1 MGCRG
6 AIAGNGNSGGIPGRL
21 TMPRRRVLIVDDDAP
36 FLELLQRCFAKA
48 NFDVILASN
57 GVDALKILLASE
69 PLDLVLSDFMMPEVN
84 GIELVRHVKA
94 SAKLFDTLVVLM
106 SSNVDTDFR
115 KRALDLGASAYLLK
129 TDGAQAVAEKAI
141 RMVAGGAPEVSA
153 STAQVQAMQQS
164 LLTLIRI
171 TTQMDGLPA
180 QARSALITAEKLAES
195 LFAAA
200 PES

>member
-1 MGCRG
+1 M
-6 AIAGNGNSGGIPGRL
+6 
-21 TMPRRRVLIVDDDAP
+21 T
-36 FLELLQRCFAKA
+36 
-48 NFDVILASN
+48 LASN
-57 GVDALKILLASE
+57 GVEALDILLQSE
-69 PLDLVLSDFMMPEVN
+69 PPDLVLTDFMMPEVN

-180 QARSALITAEKLAES
+180 QARSALITAEKLAET
-195 LFAAA
+195 LFAAD
-200 PES
+200 PESET

>member
-1 MGCRG
+1 
-6 AIAGNGNSGGIPGRL
+6 
-21 TMPRRRVLIVDDDAP
+21 MPRRRVLIVDDDAP
-36 FLELLQRCFAKA
+36 FLELLQLCFAKA

-57 GVDALKILLASE
+57 GVEALKILLASE

-153 STAQVQAMQQS
+153 STAQVQAMRQS

-195 LFAAA
+195 LFAVA

>member
-1 MGCRG
+1 M
-6 AIAGNGNSGGIPGRL
+6 S
-21 TMPRRRVLIVDDDAP
+21 RRRVLIVDDDAP
-36 FLELLQRCFAKA
+36 FLELLQLCFAKA

-57 GVDALKILLASE
+57 GADALKILLASE

-153 STAQVQAMQQS
+153 STAQVQAMRQS

-195 LFAAA
+195 LFAAV
-200 PES
+200 PESEA

>member
-1 MGCRG
+1 MSRK
-6 AIAGNGNSGGIPGRL
+6 
-21 TMPRRRVLIVDDDAP
+21 RVLIVDDDAP
-36 FLELLQRCFAKA
+36 FLELLQLCFAKA

-57 GVDALKILLASE
+57 GAEALDILLESE

-115 KRALDLGASAYLLK
+115 KRAIELGASAYLLK

-153 STAQVQAMQQS
+153 STAQVEAMQQS
-164 LLTLIRI
+164 LLALIRI

-200 PES
+200 PESRT

>member
-1 MGCRG
+1 
-6 AIAGNGNSGGIPGRL
+6 
-21 TMPRRRVLIVDDDAP
+21 MPRRRVLIVDDDAP
-36 FLELLQRCFAKA
+36 FLELLQLCFAKA

-57 GVDALKILLASE
+57 GAEALDILLESE

-115 KRALDLGASAYLLK
+115 KRAIELGASAYLLK

-153 STAQVQAMQQS
+153 STAQVEAMQQS
-164 LLTLIRI
+164 LLALIRI

-180 QARSALITAEKLAES
+180 QARSALITAGKLAES

-200 PES
+200 PESRT

>member
-1 MGCRG
+1 
-6 AIAGNGNSGGIPGRL
+6 
-21 TMPRRRVLIVDDDAP
+21 MPRRRVLIVDDDAP

-57 GVDALKILLASE
+57 GVEALKILLASE

>member
-1 MGCRG
+1 
-6 AIAGNGNSGGIPGRL
+6 
-21 TMPRRRVLIVDDDAP
+21 MPRRRVLIVDDDAP
-36 FLELLQRCFAKA
+36 FLELLQLCFAKA

-57 GVDALKILLASE
+57 GSDALKILLASE

-129 TDGAQAVAEKAI
+129 TEGAQAVAEKAI

>member
-1 MGCRG
+1 
-6 AIAGNGNSGGIPGRL
+6 
-21 TMPRRRVLIVDDDAP
+21 MPRRRVLIVDDDAP
-36 FLELLQRCFAKA
+36 FLELLQLCFAKA

-57 GVDALKILLASE
+57 GADALKILLASE
-69 PLDLVLSDFMMPEVN
+69 PPDLVLSDFMMPEVN
-84 GIELVRHVKA
+84 GIELVRHIKA

-129 TDGAQAVAEKAI
+129 TDGAHAVAEKAI

-180 QARSALITAEKLAES
+180 QARSALITAEKLAET

>member
-1 MGCRG
+1 M
-6 AIAGNGNSGGIPGRL
+6 S
-21 TMPRRRVLIVDDDAP
+21 RRRVLIVDDDAP
-36 FLELLQRCFAKA
+36 FLDLLQLCFAKA

-57 GVDALKILLASE
+57 GADALEILLDSE

>member
-1 MGCRG
+1 M
-6 AIAGNGNSGGIPGRL
+6 
-21 TMPRRRVLIVDDDAP
+21 TMSRKRVLIVDDDAP
-36 FLELLQRCFAKA
+36 FLELLQLCFAKA

-57 GVDALKILLASE
+57 GVEALKILLASE

>member
-1 MGCRG
+1 M
-6 AIAGNGNSGGIPGRL
+6 S
-21 TMPRRRVLIVDDDAP
+21 RRRVLIVDDDAP
-36 FLELLQRCFAKA
+36 FLELLQLCFAKA

-57 GVDALKILLASE
+57 GVEALKILLASE

-129 TDGAQAVAEKAI
+129 TEGAQAVAEKAI

>member
-1 MGCRG
+1 M
-6 AIAGNGNSGGIPGRL
+6 
-21 TMPRRRVLIVDDDAP
+21 TMSRKRVLIVDDDAP
-36 FLELLQRCFAKA
+36 FLELLQLCFAKA

-57 GVDALKILLASE
+57 GAEALDILLESE

-115 KRALDLGASAYLLK
+115 KRAIELGASAYLLK

-153 STAQVQAMQQS
+153 STAQVEAMQQS
-164 LLTLIRI
+164 LLALIRI

-200 PES
+200 PESRT

>member
-1 MGCRG
+1 MSRK
-6 AIAGNGNSGGIPGRL
+6 
-21 TMPRRRVLIVDDDAP
+21 RVLIVDDDAP
-36 FLELLQRCFAKA
+36 FLELLQLCFAKA
-48 NFDVILASN
+48 NFDVILAAN
-57 GVDALKILLASE
+57 GDEALKILLESE

-129 TDGAQAVAEKAI
+129 TDGAQAIAEKAI

-171 TTQMDGLPA
+171 TTQMEGLPA
-180 QARSALITAEKLAES
+180 QARIALTTAEKLAES
-195 LFAAA
+195 LFAAV
-200 PES
+200 PESEA

>member
-1 MGCRG
+1 MSRK
-6 AIAGNGNSGGIPGRL
+6 
-21 TMPRRRVLIVDDDAP
+21 RVLIVDDDAP
-36 FLELLQRCFAKA
+36 FLELLQLCFAKA

-57 GVDALKILLASE
+57 GDEALKILLESE

-129 TDGAQAVAEKAI
+129 TDGAQAIAEKAI
-141 RMVAGGAPEVSA
+141 RMVADGAPEVSA

>member
-1 MGCRG
+1 M
-6 AIAGNGNSGGIPGRL
+6 S
-21 TMPRRRVLIVDDDAP
+21 RRRVLIVDDDAP
-36 FLELLQRCFAKA
+36 FLELLQLCFAKA

-57 GVDALKILLASE
+57 GEEALKILLESD